1 MYTHSACA
9 LEVHSNL
16 SIEDRKIA
24 VLLGAL
30 RVGLFPS
37 QALTDFV
44 LYRYVYMS
52 RIGRPGLL
60 AFPSSSCPCTCTYAC
75 AVRGKSYG
83 PSASTRTSLLVVK
96 GRSILKHAL
105 RSLLGESETG
115 TL

>member
-9 LEVHSNL
+9 LKEHSNL

-60 AFPSSSCPCTCTYAC
+60 AFPSSSCPCTYAC
-75 AVRGKSYG
+75 AVRGKPYG
-83 PSASTRTSLLVVK
+83 PSASTSTSLLAVK
-96 GRSILKHAL
+96 GRSILNHAL